1 MKFLEEKREYESDSE
16 IKEESYYIEIQL
28 RKCKM
33 CKEEKLLNSDNFQ
46 PFATVGFK
54 YECSEWLISILI

>member
-1 MKFLEEKREYESDSE
+1 MKFLEEKIREYESNGE
-16 IKEESYYIEIQL
+16 IKEESDYSEMQV

-46 PFATVGFK
+46 PFATMGLNMNVV
-54 YECSEWLISILI
+54 SVWLKVF